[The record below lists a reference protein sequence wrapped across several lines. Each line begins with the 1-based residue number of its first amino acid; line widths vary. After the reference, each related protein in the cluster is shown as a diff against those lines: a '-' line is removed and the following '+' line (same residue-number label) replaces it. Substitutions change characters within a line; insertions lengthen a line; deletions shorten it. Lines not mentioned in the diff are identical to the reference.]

1 MIIACSLVRS
11 RGPIVQDP
19 KHARKVSSLEDDI
32 QSLWEEEGISSP
44 ICVQRGY
51 VFRETIAH

>member
-1 MIIACSLVRS
+1 M
-11 RGPIVQDP
+11 QDP